1 MAESKNYTLDIVTP
15 TSTVFS
21 GVVQSFSAPGI
32 VGGFQVLVN
41 HAPLLSAIGIG
52 EMKIVDEA
60 GVKSRY
66 STSGGFVEVRD
77 NKVIVLAE
85 TAERSDLIDT
95 ERAQRAKERATERLA
110 QQDAAI
116 NEERARAALARSLN
130 RLKVAAVQ

>member
-1 MAESKNYTLDIVTP
+1 MAESKTYTLDIVTP

-52 EMKIVDEA
+52 ELKIVDEA
-60 GVKSRY
+60 GAKSRY
-66 STSGGFVEVRD
+66 STSGGFVEVKD

-95 ERAQRAKERATERLA
+95 ERAQRAKERATARLE
-110 QQDAAI
+110 QRDAAI

-130 RLKVAAVQ
+130 RLKVASIA